1 MRETVLPEVLFAIL
15 TAVAYFAGKYIYK
28 KINLVF
34 LHSVITATA
43 LVVLFCYLADID
55 MKYYEEHTK
64 GLRYLLNLSVVAFG
78 YLLYK
83 HYEYIRQKGAAIF
96 AATFTGSL
104 AALVTTA
111 VPAFLLGADYQT
123 IITLM
128 PKSVTNPIAIVISE
142 QHGGLV
148 YLTAVMVIIAGIFGA
163 VTGPWFLKLTGI
175 NSPLAK
181 GLSLG
186 SASHGIGTAKA
197 LEMGA
202 LEGAAGGLAIALMG
216 LFTSLLVPL
225 FAMLLRL
232 LKDASLLPLWQ

>member
-1 MRETVLPEVLFAIL
+1 MREIILPEVLFALL
-15 TAVAYFAGKYIYK
+15 TAVAYFAGKYIYR

-34 LHSVITATA
+34 LHSVITATI
-43 LVVLFCYLADID
+43 LVILFCYAADID

-64 GLRYLLNLSVVAFG
+64 VLRYLLNLSVVAFG
-78 YLLYK
+78 YLLFK

-104 AALVTTA
+104 AAILTT
-111 VPAFLLGADYQT
+111 VLPAFFLGANYQT
-123 IITLM
+123 IVTLM

-163 VTGPWFLKLTGI
+163 VTGPWFLKVTGI
-175 NSPLAK
+175 KSPLAK

-216 LFTSLLVPL
+216 LFTSLLVPI
-225 FAMLLRL
+225 FAKVLKLLESS
-232 LKDASLLPLWQ
+232 SLLPLW

>member
-1 MRETVLPEVLFAIL
+1 MREIILPEVLFALL
-15 TAVAYFAGKYIYK
+15 TAVAYFAGKYIYR

-34 LHSVITATA
+34 LHSVITATI
-43 LVVLFCYLADID
+43 LVILFCYAADID

-78 YLLYK
+78 YLLFK

-104 AALVTTA
+104 AAILTT
-111 VPAFLLGADYQT
+111 VLPAFFLGANYQT
-123 IITLM
+123 IVTLM

-163 VTGPWFLKLTGI
+163 VTGPWFLKVTGI
-175 NSPLAK
+175 KSPLAK

-216 LFTSLLVPL
+216 LFTSLLVPI
-225 FAMLLRL
+225 FAKVLKLLESS
-232 LKDASLLPLWQ
+232 SLLPLW

>member
-1 MRETVLPEVLFAIL
+1 MREIFLPEVLFAVL
-15 TAVAYFAGKYIYK
+15 TGLAYFAGKYIYK
-28 KINLVF
+28 KVNLVF
-34 LHSVITATA
+34 LHSVITATV
-43 LVVLFCYLADID
+43 LVILFCYVADID

-78 YLLYK
+78 YLLFK
-83 HYEYIRQKGAAIF
+83 HYEYIRQKGVAIF

-104 AALVTTA
+104 AAIVTTV
-111 VPAFLLGADYQT
+111 VPAFFLGANYQT
-123 IITLM
+123 IVTLM

-163 VTGPWFLKLTGI
+163 VTGPWFLKITGI
-175 NSPLAK
+175 KSPLAK

-216 LFTSLLVPL
+216 LFTSLLVPV
-225 FAMLLRL
+225 FAKMLKL
-232 LKDASLLPLWQ
+232 LEDASLLPLW

>member
-1 MRETVLPEVLFAIL
+1 MREIILPEVLFAIL
-15 TAVAYFAGKYIYK
+15 TGVAYFAGKYIYRK
-28 KINLVF
+28 VNLVF
-34 LHSVITATA
+34 LHSVITATI
-43 LVVLFCYLADID
+43 LVILFCHAADID

-78 YLLYK
+78 YLLFK

-104 AALVTTA
+104 AAILTT
-111 VPAFLLGADYQT
+111 VIPAFFLGADYQT
-123 IITLM
+123 IVTLM

-148 YLTAVMVIIAGIFGA
+148 YLTAVMVIVAGIFGA
-163 VTGPWFLKLTGI
+163 VTGPWFLKITRI
-175 NSPLAK
+175 KSPLAK

-216 LFTSLLVPL
+216 LFTSLLVPV
-225 FAMLLRL
+225 FAKL
-232 LKDASLLPLWQ
+232 LKLLEDASMLPLW